1 MATAAVRQ
9 PKRTIMLTYD
19 PNNDYAQ
26 SVIQM
31 LGLSKAFK
39 IEESPYDP
47 MFVKKI
53 QHAKSSKGV
62 EIETADLWK

>member
-1 MATAAVRQ
+1 MATAVKQ
-9 PKRTIMLTYD
+9 PKRTIMLTYN

-31 LGLSKAFK
+31 LGLSKVFK
-39 IEESPYDP
+39 IEESPYSP
-47 MFVKKI
+47 SFVKKI

-62 EIETADLWK
+62 VIETANLWK